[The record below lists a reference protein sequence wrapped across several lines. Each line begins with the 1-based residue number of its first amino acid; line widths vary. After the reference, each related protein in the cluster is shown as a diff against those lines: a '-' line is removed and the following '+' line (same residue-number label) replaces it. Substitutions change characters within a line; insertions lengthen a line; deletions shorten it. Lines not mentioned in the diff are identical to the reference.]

1 MEISTLLAAVALV
14 VMLIG
19 GTFLIIMWAREE
31 SAKSVTAPFY
41 ERAAPGDYRVVLE
54 SPGRRKSAIM
64 RLVRQARPNVSL
76 KEALGAV
83 EHPPAVVA
91 EGISRADAEYLVA
104 LLAEKGARA
113 RVERTK

>member
-1 MEISTLLAAVALV
+1 MEISTLLPAAALV

-31 SAKSVTAPFY
+31 SAKSLTAPFY
-41 ERAAPGDYRVVLE
+41 ERATPGDYRVVLE
-54 SPGRRKSAIM
+54 SPGRRKSAVM

-83 EHPPAVVA
+83 EHPPAVIA
-91 EGISRADAEYLVA
+91 ERISQADAEHLVA
-104 LLAEKGARA
+104 LLTEKGARA
-113 RVERTK
+113 RVERVE